1 MPCTS
6 LAAQQLMNA
15 GFCAALTDLYTPEQ
29 PLSIGSAT
37 ATLPLQT
44 GPSYDS
50 AAQAM
55 LSDTP
60 SDVLGGTPVV
70 APRPTRA
77 AAKATAAAKRLRLLA
92 LLNCINGIS
101 KGCGAA
107 LSPHM
112 AAILPCL
119 LAAVTDGLSSCG
131 FEAASDS
138 PAPTTSQQAQVSEV
152 AELCHHL
159 DSILAAAAAARK
171 PISDSAT
178 ASDPLPAQAAASAA
192 PSSAASS
199 SDEAEAQIKSEAAE
213 DTDADAAATRTAAAA
228 DPPLLSGALEPL
240 AELVQSL
247 LAAVPPTPRAAAGA
261 PQLSDA
267 AAVLQLANR
276 ALVLAQWQS
285 SGAPGEHPLPASA
298 VAALMAPEGAVSE
311 ARTAAD
317 AGARK
322 LDQMHQQPRNL

>member
-1 MPCTS
+1 MYFLGRPAVDD
-6 LAAQQLMNA
+6 AA
-15 GFCAALTDLYTPEQ
+15 FCAALADLDTPEQ
-29 PLSIGSAT
+29 PLSSGLAT

-44 GPSYDS
+44 RPSSDS

-60 SDVLGGTPVV
+60 SDAPGGAPVA
-70 APRPTRA
+70 APRPTPA

-192 PSSAASS
+192 PSSEASS
-199 SDEAEAQIKSEAAE
+199 TEEAEAQIRSEAAE
-213 DTDADAAATRTAAAA
+213 DAGVDAVSTRTAAAA
-228 DPPLLSGALEPL
+228 DPPLLSDALEPL
-240 AELVQSL
+240 AALVQSL
-247 LAAVPPTPRAAAGA
+247 LAAVAPALHAAAGA

-285 SGAPGEHPLPASA
+285 SGAPGEQPLPAAA

-311 ARTAAD
+311 SRTAAD
-317 AGARK
+317 TGARK
-322 LDQMHQQPRNL
+322 LDQTHQEPRKL